1 MQTLTWDNA
10 NGQEIKIVIKLTS
23 NMIDFEV
30 SVAGNDIGHIIGG
43 LKPVNGH
50 AVIVASLGKLG
61 LNADR
66 AAQVKQ
72 AIAEVEATREAAG
85 RSARELEM
93 DEFDRQGYDLARK
106 MSREA

>member
-1 MQTLTWDNA
+1 MKTLTWNNA
-10 NGQEIKIVIKLTS
+10 NGQEIKIVIKLIS
-23 NMIDFEV
+23 NMIDFDV
-30 SVAGNDIGHIIGG
+30 TVAGNNIGHIIGG
-43 LKPVNGH
+43 LKPVTGH
-50 AVIVASLGKLG
+50 PVAVASLGKLG

-66 AAQVKQ
+66 AEQVKQ

-106 MSREA
+106 MSAQA

>member
-1 MQTLTWDNA
+1 MT
-10 NGQEIKIVIKLTS
+10 
-23 NMIDFEV
+23 
-30 SVAGNDIGHIIGG
+30 GHPII
-43 LKPVNGH
+43 
-50 AVIVASLGKLG
+50 AASLGKLG
-61 LNADR
+61 LSADR

-106 MSREA
+106 MSAQA